1 MQIFTLILSYFSM
14 KLEQCRNYDAQNTNN
29 GWLDQLF
36 SSSGDKSNDA
46 VYAPG
51 SVIGKPESGGK
62 VVVAVLGLAHCNGIK
77 KLLTENEPTSR
88 DMFADS

>member
-1 MQIFTLILSYFSM
+1 VQIFTLILSYFSM

-29 GWLDQLF
+29 GWLDKLF

-51 SVIGKPESGGK
+51 SVIGKPESGEK

-77 KLLTENEPTSR
+77 KLLISEKNTQR
-88 DMFADS
+88 D

>member
-1 MQIFTLILSYFSM
+1 MQIFSLILPYFSM

-29 GWLDQLF
+29 GWLDKLF

-77 KLLTENEPTSR
+77 KLL
-88 DMFADS
+88 ADS